1 MYKVLITLGLS
12 DCQGNTIENI
22 HKELDFLKR
31 DISLTFGGYT
41 AYDAQGGYT
50 NHLGDLIE
58 EKSHR
63 IEVILTH
70 NYELPKRK
78 AFVGWFLNRT
88 NQESALIEYK
98 DIIEFFENE
107 QKI

>member
-12 DCQGNTIENI
+12 DCQGNAIENI
-22 HKELDFLKR
+22 HKELEFLKR

-41 AYDAQGGYT
+41 AYDTQGGYT
-50 NHLGDLIE
+50 NHSGELIE
-58 EKSHR
+58 ENSHR
-63 IEVILTH
+63 IEVILK
-70 NYELPKRK
+70 NDYELPKLK
-78 AFVGWFLNRT
+78 AFVEWFLNRT